1 MKNPAVRAHQRT
13 VANNVWH
20 IPFSRVPLYNLAR
33 KGLLGGL
40 RPGKTE
46 TYYVSSNRRIRKNT
60 FVTRNYF
67 DNLPPL
73 PTTFFHP
80 KKIIA
85 MHINGILELSRATK
99 RAIFLAVDSMFVPL
113 ALYCAFAFRYGTS
126 TPWVP
131 ITDSWVL
138 FPVISMWGVGIIWAL
153 RLHRIKL
160 NAFDTHSMS
169 NIGMASLLIAFSA
182 VTLSYLLK
190 LSAPRSVPLLLG
202 LFFCIFAVAARV
214 VGLNLLR
221 WLSERG
227 GNRKPVAIY
236 GAGAAGIQLAAAL
249 RQASEARPVF
259 FIDDNPNLHGLMV
272 AGLPVHG
279 PAELGKLIQA
289 RNIEQILLAMPSLA
303 KKRRNELIA
312 NLTAYE
318 IEVQVLPSYVELMSG
333 KGLADSLRTVA
344 PDQLLGR
351 DKVALDTPEIAKTY
365 AGRVVMVTGAGGS
378 IGSELCRQLM
388 NCNPARVILFEQG
401 EFQLYSIDQEL
412 QAEAK
417 ATGIPVVSRLGS
429 VTNKARVA
437 GVIAEEG
444 VEIVLHAA
452 AYKHVPLVEENELE
466 GARNNV
472 LGTQVV
478 AEAAAEAKLERFILV
493 STDKAVRPTNIMGAT
508 KRMAELVVQDIQTR
522 NAVTK
527 FAMVRFGNVLGSSG
541 SVLPLF
547 QKQIARGGPVTVT
560 HKDVTR
566 FFMTIPEAARL
577 VLLAGAFAKGGD
589 VFVLDM
595 GAPQKIIDIARRMI
609 TLSGRKVKNP
619 ETGEGDIEI
628 KVTGLRPGEKLYEE
642 LLIDD
647 DSLLPTPHAKIL
659 RAQEGMLSQIEVAA
673 MVRELNGAIS
683 AADSDR
689 LRKLIATRVEGYHI
703 QEWDARI
710 SGG

>member
-1 MKNPAVRAHQRT
+1 M
-13 VANNVWH
+13 
-20 IPFSRVPLYNLAR
+20 L
-33 KGLLGGL
+33 
-40 RPGKTE
+40 
-46 TYYVSSNRRIRKNT
+46 
-60 FVTRNYF
+60 
-67 DNLPPL
+67 
-73 PTTFFHP
+73 
-80 KKIIA
+80 
-85 MHINGILELSRATK
+85 
-99 RAIFLAVDSMFVPL
+99 VPL
-113 ALYCAFAFRYGTS
+113 ALYCAFAFRYGTG
-126 TPWVP
+126 TPWMP
-131 ITDSWVL
+131 IADSWVL

-169 NIGMASLLIAFSA
+169 NIGVASLLIAFTA
-182 VTLSYLLK
+182 VMLSYLLK

-202 LFFCIFAVAARV
+202 LFFSIFAVVARIG
-214 VGLNLLR
+214 GLNLLR

-249 RQASEARPVF
+249 RQASEARPAF

-272 AGLPVHG
+272 AGLPVHD
-279 PAELGKLIQA
+279 PAMLGNLINA
-289 RNIEQILLAMPSLA
+289 RSIEQILLAVPSMV
-303 KKRRNELIA
+303 KKRRDELISK
-312 NLTAYE
+312 LDVFDV
-318 IEVQVLPSYVELMSG
+318 EVQVLPSYVDLMSG
-333 KGLADSLRTVA
+333 KGLADSLHTVA

-378 IGSELCRQLM
+378 IGSELCRQLL
-388 NCNPARVILFEQG
+388 NCNPARIIMFEQG
-401 EFQLYSIDQEL
+401 EFQLYTIDQEL
-412 QAEAK
+412 QAEA
-417 ATGIPVVSRLGS
+417 TGIPIVSRLGS
-429 VTNKARVA
+429 VTNKALVA

-508 KRMAELVVQDIQTR
+508 KRMAELVVQDTQTR
-522 NAVTK
+522 NAATK

-577 VLLAGAFAKGGD
+577 VLLAGAYAKGSD
-589 VFVLDM
+589 VFVLNM
-595 GAPQKIIDIARRMI
+595 GEPQKIIDIARRMI
-609 TLSGRKVKNP
+609 TLSGRKVKDP
-619 ETGEGDIEI
+619 ETGDGDIEI

-647 DSLLPTPHAKIL
+647 DSLLPTPHVKIL
-659 RAQEGMLSQIEVAA
+659 RAKEGMLSQIEVAS
-673 MVRELNGAIS
+673 MLRELQRSIAN
-683 AADSDR
+683 SDR
-689 LRKLIATRVEGYHI
+689 FGLRKLISERVEGYHI
-703 QEWDARI
+703 PKNETSIGQSAIE
-710 SGG
+710 

>member
-1 MKNPAVRAHQRT
+1 MN
-13 VANNVWH
+13 
-20 IPFSRVPLYNLAR
+20 I
-33 KGLLGGL
+33 
-40 RPGKTE
+40 
-46 TYYVSSNRRIRKNT
+46 
-60 FVTRNYF
+60 
-67 DNLPPL
+67 DNI
-73 PTTFFHP
+73 H
-80 KKIIA
+80 
-85 MHINGILELSRATK
+85 NLSRAAK
-99 RAIFLAVDSMFVPL
+99 RSIFMTVDSLLVPI
-113 ALYCAFAFRYGTS
+113 ALYCAFALRYGTG
-126 TPWVP
+126 TPWGP
-131 ITDSWVL
+131 IADSWVL
-138 FPVISMWGVGIIWAL
+138 FPIITMCGVGIIWMM

-160 NAFDTHSMS
+160 NAFDTHSLS
-169 NIGMASLLIAFSA
+169 NIGVASLLLAGIA
-182 VTLSYLLK
+182 TLLSYLLN

-202 LFFCIFAVAARV
+202 GFFCIFAVVARLG
-214 VGLNLLR
+214 GLTVLR

-249 RQASEARPVF
+249 RQASEARPMF

-272 AGLPVHG
+272 AGLSVYG
-279 PAELGKLIQA
+279 PTKLSKLIA
-289 RNIEQILLAMPSLA
+289 TRGIEQILLAVPSMP
-303 KKRRNELIA
+303 KERRH
-312 NLTAYE
+312 E
-318 IEVQVLPSYVELMSG
+318 IISALGVYGVEVQVLPSYVELMSG
-333 KGLADSLRTVA
+333 NGLVESLRTVA

-351 DKVALDTPEIAKTY
+351 DKVALDTPEITKTY

-417 ATGIPVVSRLGS
+417 ANGIPVVARLGS
-429 VTNKARVA
+429 VTNKARVS

-444 VEIVLHAA
+444 VEIILHAA

-478 AEAAAEAKLERFILV
+478 AEAAAAAKLERFILV

-508 KRMAELVVQDIQTR
+508 KRMAELVVQDTQTR
-522 NAVTK
+522 HSETK

-577 VLLAGAFAKGGD
+577 VLLAGAYAKGGD

-595 GAPQKIIDIARRMI
+595 GEPQKIIDIAHRMI
-609 TLSGRKVKNP
+609 TLSGRKVKDAV
-619 ETGEGDIEI
+619 TGDGDIEI

-647 DSLLPTPHAKIL
+647 QNLLPTPHAKIL
-659 RAQEGMLSQIEVAA
+659 RAQEAMLSQIEVAS
-673 MVRELNGAIS
+673 MLRDLQVSITD
-683 AADSDR
+683 ADTSR
-689 LRKLIATRVEGYHI
+689 LRRLIAVRVEGYHV
-703 QEWDARI
+703 QEDDMRV
-710 SGG
+710 SQ

>member
-1 MKNPAVRAHQRT
+1 MRMNSIH
-13 VANNVWH
+13 
-20 IPFSRVPLYNLAR
+20 
-33 KGLLGGL
+33 
-40 RPGKTE
+40 
-46 TYYVSSNRRIRKNT
+46 
-60 FVTRNYF
+60 
-67 DNLPPL
+67 D
-73 PTTFFHP
+73 
-80 KKIIA
+80 
-85 MHINGILELSRATK
+85 LSRATK
-99 RAIFLAVDSMFVPL
+99 RAIFLAVDSMLVPL
-113 ALYCAFAFRYGTS
+113 ALYCAFAFRYGTG
-126 TPWVP
+126 TPWMP
-131 ITDSWVL
+131 ISDSWVL
-138 FPVISMWGVGIIWAL
+138 FPVITMWGVGIIWAL

-169 NIGMASLLIAFSA
+169 NIGVASLLIAFSA
-182 VTLSYLLK
+182 VMLSYWLK

-221 WLSERG
+221 WVSERG

-272 AGLPVHG
+272 AGLPVHD
-279 PAELGKLIQA
+279 PSKLGKLVKA
-289 RNIEQILLAMPSLA
+289 RDIEQILLAVPSMA
-303 KKRRNELIA
+303 KKRRDELISK
-312 NLTAYE
+312 LSVHE
-318 IEVQVLPSYVELMSG
+318 VEVQVLPSYVDLMSG

-351 DKVALDTPEIAKTY
+351 DKVDLDTPEIAKTY

-378 IGSELCRQLM
+378 IGSELCRQLL
-388 NCNPARVILFEQG
+388 NCNPARIVLFEQG

-412 QAEAK
+412 QPEAK
-417 ATGIPVVSRLGS
+417 ATGIPIVSRLGS

-508 KRMAELVVQDIQTR
+508 KRMAELVVQDVQTR
-522 NAVTK
+522 NAATK

-560 HKDVTR
+560 HKDV
-566 FFMTIPEAARL
+566 
-577 VLLAGAFAKGGD
+577 VLLAGAYAKGSD

-595 GAPQKIIDIARRMI
+595 GEPQKIIDIARRMI
-609 TLSGRKVKNP
+609 TLSGRKVKDP
-619 ETGEGDIEI
+619 DTGEGDIAI

-647 DSLLPTPHAKIL
+647 DSLLPTPHTKIL

-673 MVRELNGAIS
+673 MVRELTGSIID
-683 AADSDR
+683 ADAVR
-689 LRKLIATRVEGYHI
+689 LRKLIATRVEGYHV
-703 QEWDARI
+703 QENSSREVARKI
-710 SGG
+710 